1 MPHAVR
7 ESMIQQYAN
16 ELRFSDGDIF
26 RFYRRAQQANDQKAV
41 NKWLAR
47 LSPSKKRNL
56 MQLEKA
62 DHGRLIAALDALM
75 PLVGLWQGF
84 QLGAMNRIMP
94 MRVWQVTYRSYYFV
108 INAS

>member
-1 MPHAVR
+1 
-7 ESMIQQYAN
+7 
-16 ELRFSDGDIF
+16 
-26 RFYRRAQQANDQKAV
+26 
-41 NKWLAR
+41 
-47 LSPSKKRNL
+47 

-75 PLVGLWQGF
+75 PFVGLWQGF

-94 MRVWQVTYRSYYFV
+94 MRVWQVTYRSYYLV

>member
-7 ESMIQQYAN
+7 EAMIQQYAN

-47 LSPSKKRNL
+47 LSASKKRNL

-94 MRVWQVTYRSYYFV
+94 MRVWQVSKLLFHY
-108 INAS
+108 